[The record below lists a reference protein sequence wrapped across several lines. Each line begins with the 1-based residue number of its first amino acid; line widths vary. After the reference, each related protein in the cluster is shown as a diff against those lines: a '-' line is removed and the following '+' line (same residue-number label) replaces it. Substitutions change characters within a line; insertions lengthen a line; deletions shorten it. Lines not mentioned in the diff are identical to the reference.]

1 VKVIVTV
8 DARLYATPDGKV
20 WCDNQFNFPHTFW
33 QRYLVAFDE
42 VEVVCRVVNVKS
54 QHASWREVTGERV
67 TVHGLPFYLGPW
79 QYLKNY
85 WHTRRVIHQCIRPG
99 QAYIFRVGSVLAD
112 MLRPELVRRKLPYA
126 VEVIGDPWDMFGPG
140 GVTHPLR
147 PIFRWWFT
155 RQLKKVCQ
163 TAACGSYVTERL
175 LQERYPA
182 PNATLTVSASSI
194 VLGDEAIAPAPRQ
207 YELSD
212 KARRL
217 ITVGSLE
224 HPHKGVDL
232 LIEAAALLQKEL
244 PIELVILGD
253 GRMRGE
259 FEALARARKV
269 SAQFLGTVP
278 GGEAVRRLITEADIF
293 VLASRADGMPRAMI
307 EAMAL
312 GLFCVGSR
320 VGGMQELLPA
330 RWLAP
335 MGDAAGLAKILKE
348 GLTQPELMTKA
359 AGENWAKAKTYHQ
372 TILEKR
378 RQAMYREL
386 RRHVEE
392 GFHGKA

>member
-1 VKVIVTV
+1 MRVSVTV
-8 DARLYATPDGKV
+8 DARLYETPDKRV
-20 WCDNQFNFPHTFW
+20 WCDNQFNFPYAFW

-42 VEVVCRVVNVKS
+42 VEVVCRVVKVH
-54 QHASWREVTGERV
+54 QGHPSWREVTGEKV
-67 TVHGLPFYLGPW
+67 IVHGLPFYLGPW
-79 QYLKNY
+79 QYLKNF
-85 WHTRRVIHQCIRPG
+85 WHTRRVIRQCIRPR

-112 MLRPELVRRKLPYA
+112 MLRPELVRKKIPYA

-155 RQLKKVCQ
+155 RQLRKVCQ
-163 TAACGSYVTERL
+163 FASCGSYVTERL

-182 PNATLTVSASSI
+182 PHATLTVSASSI
-194 VLGDEAIAPAPRQ
+194 VLGDDALASHPRVYQ
-207 YELSD
+207 SSS
-212 KARRL
+212 RPWRI
-217 ITVGSLE
+217 ITIGSLE
-224 HPHKGVDL
+224 HPHKGVDV
-232 LIEAAALLQKEL
+232 LIEALALLQNEF

-259 FEALARARKV
+259 FETLARERNVK
-269 SAQFLGTVP
+269 SQFLGTVP
-278 GGEAVRRLITEADIF
+278 GGEAVRRHILDADIF

-330 RWLAP
+330 RWLASV
-335 MGDAAGLAKILKE
+335 GDSHSLATILRE
-348 GLTQPELMTKA
+348 AIAQPALMTEA
-359 AGENWAKAKTYHQ
+359 ARVNWSKAKSYHQ

-392 GFHGKA
+392 GTHGKT